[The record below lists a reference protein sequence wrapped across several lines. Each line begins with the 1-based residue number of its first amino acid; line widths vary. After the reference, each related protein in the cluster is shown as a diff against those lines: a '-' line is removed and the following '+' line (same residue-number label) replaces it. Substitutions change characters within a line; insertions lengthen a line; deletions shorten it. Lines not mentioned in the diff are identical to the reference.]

1 MKIDYKKI
9 LETRPC
15 IQCGKDME
23 LVFGQRQKKFC
34 NGSCQTR
41 HTYEKKIKQYDK

>member
-15 IQCGKDME
+15 IQCGKEMH
-23 LVFGQRQKKFC
+23 LVYGQRQKKFC
-34 NGSCQTR
+34 SGNCQTR
-41 HTYEKKIKQYDK
+41 HTYEKRIRRS